1 MKKVEAEIAY
11 DHIEKLCAH
20 GPRNVNAPGDLKS
33 IDYISGVLEQYDF
46 EIRDRPFDVGIY
58 KEKTSD
64 LTIEVDGEKTPMECV
79 SHYRSG
85 NTPPSGMTAAIE
97 YVGCGTE
104 EEVSAKD
111 VTDKFLLAD
120 TGKIHPVSKADVAK
134 NHGAAGC
141 IWIHGSPGHIIA
153 AWGLHRFGAPL
164 PVIGISY
171 EDGEKLKELL
181 GKTPVHADM
190 TVEASVEK
198 GKGRNIIGY
207 KEGKKADEII
217 ALCAHR
223 ETTHTTP
230 GANDNASGVSV
241 LLETAKVFAD
251 EPLERSMALLFS
263 TGEEGGGFGVEDYL
277 GSYPD
282 EAQQFK
288 VAINLDMVGEGSKL
302 RLVEKGRK
310 SAAEKYTFTSHWLNS
325 LLKKTAHTLGFHIG
339 EDIICEYGLADAGHF
354 LDKDIHATWFYKP
367 DDPYF
372 HTKEDTPDKVN
383 PNDLKATGD
392 IVVHSLQEMDKVKEI
407 PSYRGE

>member
-1 MKKVEAEIAY
+1 MEKVKAEVAY
-11 DHIEKLCAH
+11 AHVEKLCEH
-20 GPRNVNAPGDLKS
+20 GPRNVNSKGDLKS
-33 IDYISGVLEQYDF
+33 IEYISTVLDQYDF
-46 EIRDRPFDVGIY
+46 EIQDRPFDVGIY
-58 KEKTSD
+58 KEKA
-64 LTIEVDGEKTPMECV
+64 VDFTVLLDGKETPMDCV

-85 NTPPSGMTAAIE
+85 STPPSGITATIV
-97 YVGCGTE
+97 YVGYGTE
-104 EEVSAKD
+104 EEVREKD
-111 VTDKFLLAD
+111 VRDKFLLAD

-134 NHGAAGC
+134 AHGAAGC
-141 IWIHGSPGHIIA
+141 IWIHGSAGHIIA

-171 EDGEKLKELL
+171 EDGERLKELL
-181 GKTPVHADM
+181 QKNKEVKAEM
-190 TVEASVEK
+190 TVEATSET
-198 GKGRNIIGY
+198 GKGRNIIGF
-207 KEGKKADEII
+207 KEGKIDDEII

-241 LLETAKVFAD
+241 LLETAKVFHD
-251 EPLERSMALLFS
+251 EKLERSMALLFS

-282 EAQQFK
+282 EAKKFK

-310 SAAEKYTFTSHWLNS
+310 SAAEEYTFTSSWLNS
-325 LLKKTAHTLGFHIG
+325 LLKKTAQELGYHIG
-339 EDIICEYGLADAGHF
+339 KDLICEYGLADAGHF
-354 LDKDIHATWFYKP
+354 LDKNIHATWFYKP

-392 IVVHSLQEMDKVKEI
+392 IVVYSLEKMDKVKEI
-407 PSYRGE
+407 PSYKR